1 MQGKLSDLV
10 DNLSG
15 IFNKE
20 CKSCTKKKKKKSQT
34 VILLGLEIVLNY
46 KWKEYGKRC
55 INK

>member
-20 CKSCTKKKKKKSQT
+20 CKSCTKKKKKKKKK
-34 VILLGLEIVLNY
+34 VRL
-46 KWKEYGKRC
+46 
-55 INK
+55 

>member
-20 CKSCTKKKKKKSQT
+20 CKSCTEKKKSQT

-46 KWKEYGKRC
+46 KWKEYGKRY